1 MDDMTNRTV
10 GEVARELGITV
21 RTLHHYDRIG
31 LCVPSERSPAGY
43 RLYSDTNLQRLQQ
56 VVVYRR
62 LEVPLDDIADL
73 LANGDVHSHLRRQR
87 AVVMDRLRELNQLV
101 VAIDTALENTMNDE
115 PMTMQDMKQ
124 LCGDGF
130 EEAQAEAE
138 ERWGDGDAWKESK
151 RRTAK
156 YTKDDW
162 TRIKAAQDDL
172 QQRMAAAFRQ
182 GVPAR
187 SPQAAGLVDEHRDQ
201 ITRWFYDC
209 SPQMQVELG
218 RMYVSDPR
226 FTHAYDGTYD
236 APGLS
241 EWIRDAI
248 EARHSA

>member
-1 MDDMTNRTV
+1 MTNRTV

-31 LCVPSERSPAGY
+31 LCVPNERSAAGY
-43 RLYSDTNLQRLQQ
+43 RLYSEADLHRLQQ

-62 LEVPLDDIADL
+62 LEVPLDEIADL
-73 LANGDVHSHLRRQR
+73 LTSGHVRSHLLHQR
-87 AVVMDRLRELNQLV
+87 ELVMDRLRELNQLV
-101 VAIDTALENTMNDE
+101 AAIDTTLENTMNDE

-124 LCGDGF
+124 LFGDGF

-138 ERWGDGDAWKESK
+138 RRWGDGDAWKESK

-156 YTKDDW
+156 YSKDDW
-162 TRIKAAQDDL
+162 TRIKAEQDDL
-172 QQRMAAAFRQ
+172 QERMGAAFRC
-182 GVPAR
+182 GVAVD
-187 SPQAAGLVDEHRDQ
+187 SSEAAALVDEHRAQ
-201 ITRWFYDC
+201 ISRWFYDC

-226 FTHAYDGTYD
+226 FTAAYDGTYD

-241 EWIRDAI
+241 EWIRHAI
-248 EARHSA
+248 EVRHSA